1 VSKLGLE
8 ARGLADTVDIL
19 TKNFQALSKGGTQQV
34 SLMNIAM
41 ELKKA
46 S

>member
-1 VSKLGLE
+1 ML
-8 ARGLADTVDIL
+8 RGEVNLHRLIYQ
-19 TKNFQALSKGGTQQV
+19 NFSALSKGGTQQI

>member
-1 VSKLGLE
+1 MD
-8 ARGLADTVDIL
+8 RRADTQ
-19 TKNFQALSKGGTQQV
+19 NFAALSKGGTQQV

>member
-1 VSKLGLE
+1 MD
-8 ARGLADTVDIL
+8 RRADAQ
-19 TKNFQALSKGGTQQV
+19 NFAALSKGGTQQV

>member
-1 VSKLGLE
+1 MDMVRRTE
-8 ARGLADTVDIL
+8 ADDQ
-19 TKNFQALSKGGTQQV
+19 NFAALSKGGTQQV